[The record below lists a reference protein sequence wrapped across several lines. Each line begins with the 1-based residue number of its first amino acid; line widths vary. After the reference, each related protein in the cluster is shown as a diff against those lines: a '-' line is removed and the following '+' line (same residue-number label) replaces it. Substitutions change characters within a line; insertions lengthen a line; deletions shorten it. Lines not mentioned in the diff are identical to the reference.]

1 MAMQREA
8 MTRVGEIVSLI
19 GVMGSLI
26 FVGLEVRQ
34 SAIATRAAND
44 TVIAEAFR
52 EINQVMASSPE
63 LARALTSYADDPAS
77 APGPEQVQILG
88 LWRGLFHT
96 WSNAHRQHLN
106 GTIDPA
112 IFQGIVQE
120 ITAYAQAS
128 ANGSSPD
135 LIRRGRLMRWAWD
148 KERFIFNPD
157 FQQFVDGLLQVQD
170 VKKQPSG

>member
-1 MAMQREA
+1 MTMRKEA
-8 MTRVGEIVSLI
+8 LARLGEILSLI
-19 GVMGSLI
+19 GVMGSLV
-26 FVGLEVRQ
+26 FVGVEVRQ

-44 TVIAEAFR
+44 TVIADAFR

-63 LARALTSYADDPAS
+63 LARALTANADDPAS
-77 APGPEQVQILG
+77 APAPDQVQVLG
-88 LWRGLFHT
+88 LWRALFHT

-112 IFQGIVQE
+112 IFEGIVQE

-135 LIRRGRLMRWAWD
+135 LVRRGRLMRWAWD
-148 KERFIFNPD
+148 KERFLFNPD
-157 FQQFVDGLLQVQD
+157 FQQFVDGLL
-170 VKKQPSG
+170 KPRLATKQRSG

>member
-1 MAMQREA
+1 MGSGSFLNAEKMNPTPFLFVCCVTVCGVTVYGARKVYSDHVFDITRYRGIDMAMQREA

-34 SAIATRAAND
+34 GAIATRAAND

-63 LARALTSYADDPAS
+63 LARALTSYAEDPES

-88 LWRGLFHT
+88 LWRG
-96 WSNAHRQHLN
+96 
-106 GTIDPA
+106 
-112 IFQGIVQE
+112 
-120 ITAYAQAS
+120 
-128 ANGSSPD
+128 
-135 LIRRGRLMRWAWD
+135 
-148 KERFIFNPD
+148 
-157 FQQFVDGLLQVQD
+157 
-170 VKKQPSG
+170 